1 MNEIIEIH
9 KWCKHLLNTG
19 VYRNTVMLYSAS
31 SLIFG
36 TPFKS
41 FPSFPSLACWAFILK
56 ITFNLDYSNTYT
68 NQTYVILYGCYLS
81 VICTDI
87 CLGSNQEILIV
98 PQGGYLDGLTDL
110 SSSRSITASKGHIS
124 YTHWSGNSWN
134 LTSTS
139 HPQTAFVP
147 ILALF
152 FKSGGVSLVMRDMGN
167 YFFFF
172 PQGWGGL
179 LSSKGEYTVLTFK
192 NLVRRH

>member
-1 MNEIIEIH
+1 
-9 KWCKHLLNTG
+9 
-19 VYRNTVMLYSAS
+19 MLYSAS

-56 ITFNLDYSNTYT
+56 ITFNFDYSNTYT

-152 FKSGGVSLVMRDMGN
+152 FKSGGVFLVMRDMGN

-172 PQGWGGL
+172 SLRVEVAFYLRKGNT
-179 LSSKGEYTVLTFK
+179 LSLRLKIWLGDTK
-192 NLVRRH
+192 NIYLKRIHYNKE